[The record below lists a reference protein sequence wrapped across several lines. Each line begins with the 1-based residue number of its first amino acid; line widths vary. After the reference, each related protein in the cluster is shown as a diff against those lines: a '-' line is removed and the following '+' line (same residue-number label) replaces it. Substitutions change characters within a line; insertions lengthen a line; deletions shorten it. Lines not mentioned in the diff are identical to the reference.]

1 MKKKPSELRRNLI
14 IVISG
19 PSGSGKSTIIS
30 KLISSPPI
38 NATAK
43 FSVSTT
49 TRPPRPGETD
59 GKDYHFVT
67 HKEFEKMKKQNYFV
81 EWAEVH
87 GELYGTPITEIE
99 RIIKKGKDIILE
111 LDVQGGHSI
120 KKLLPEA
127 VMIFLSVPQEVL
139 RNRLMSRA
147 TALTPEQLKKEIQH
161 RLKTAKIE
169 NKAAKY
175 YEHIVSNIDLEKTI
189 RDIHCIIKTE
199 RRRLSQKP

>member
-1 MKKKPSELRRNLI
+1 M
-14 IVISG
+14 ISG

-30 KLISSPPI
+30 KLISTPPLKS
-38 NATAK
+38 TAK

-67 HKEFEKMKKQNYFV
+67 HKEFEKMKKQNYFA
-81 EWAEVH
+81 EWAAVH

-99 RIIKKGKDIILE
+99 RITKEGKNIILE

-120 KKLLPEA
+120 KKLCPEA

-139 RNRLMSRA
+139 RNRLMNRA

-169 NKAAKY
+169 TKAAKD

-189 RDIHCIIKTE
+189 RDIHYIIKTE
-199 RRRLSQKP
+199 RKRLSHKP